1 MSCPGRRGSQPSA
14 VIPADPGG
22 FLVHPGDRNR
32 QELQTELKG
41 EGNKSARQQIDGVM
55 QKKLGTK
62 AYLPP
67 HRLCPPKGAKDSYI
81 LQEYV

>member
-1 MSCPGRRGSQPSA
+1 MSCPGRRGSQPSG
-14 VIPADPGG
+14 IPPADPGG
-22 FLVHPGDRNR
+22 FLVQRGDRCR

-41 EGNKSARQQIDGVM
+41 EENKSARQQIDGVM
-55 QKKLGTK
+55 QKKLDTK

-67 HRLCPPKGAKDSYI
+67 HRLPSKGAKDSYI